1 MGVSTPGA
9 AEVFR
14 VRTLPGTSYA
24 LGVTHDTTALAPLD
38 LPGAGDWH
46 AWVDERCLALL
57 DEAVREVEQVR
68 SSAGADDVLG
78 AWNRAETAIANAESI
93 ALWAEVHPVEAVR
106 ERADELSQQVQK
118 YVTELG
124 QDRELFAVFD
134 GLSEDDRQ
142 GLDDD
147 ARRVLEHTLRD
158 FRRAGVDRDDAT
170 RDRLREL
177 SEQGVKLSQEF
188 GRHIREDVRSVRVAP
203 ERLAGLPE
211 DYRAAH
217 PADDDGLVTI
227 TTDYPD
233 LVPFMT
239 FGSDAETRR
248 DLALAQSTVAWPVN
262 DQVLQDLFA
271 VRRETADLLG
281 YDSWPDFDAEV
292 KMIGT
297 GTAIADFIERISAAA
312 TERAGQELE
321 VLLERKR
328 ADDPAAEDVTTYDS
342 RYYSELVRREQ
353 YDVDGQVVRTYFP
366 FEQVRQGLLDVTGRL
381 FGLGWTPVPR
391 ADAATWHEDVASYD
405 VDLDGVRIGRIHLDL
420 HPRDGK
426 FKHAAQFDMVKGVAG
441 EQLPEG
447 VLVCNFSRGL
457 MEHDEVVTL
466 FHEFGHLVHHVLGG
480 QGRWVRQSGVAT
492 EWDFVEAPSQM
503 LEEWAWDADVL
514 ATFARNADGETI
526 PADLVAAM
534 RRADHF
540 GKGVYAVQQMSYA
553 ARSYFFHAG
562 AHDDLT
568 AYGDELQRRYS
579 VFPPL
584 EGAHMHC
591 SFGHLDGYGSGYY
604 TYMWSLVI
612 AKDLFSAFDADDL
625 FAVDVARRYRDRVLA
640 MGGRKD
646 AADLV
651 ADFLGRPYSFE
662 SWAAWLAE

>member
-1 MGVSTPGA
+1 M
-9 AEVFR
+9 
-14 VRTLPGTSYA
+14 
-24 LGVTHDTTALAPLD
+24 THDTDRALDPLH
-38 LPGAGDWH
+38 LPGSGDWL
-46 AWVDERCLALL
+46 AWVGERTEGQLA
-57 DEAVREVEQVR
+57 EARRHVAEVK
-68 SSAGADDVLG
+68 AGGDGVLA
-78 AWNRAETAIANAESI
+78 AWNRAETAIANADAV
-93 ALWAEVHPVEAVR
+93 ALWAEVHPDEAVR
-106 ERADELSQQVQK
+106 ERADELSQEVQK

-134 GLSEDDRQ
+134 ALPAD
-142 GLDDD
+142 GLDAD
-147 ARRVLEHTLRD
+147 ARRALEHTLRD

-177 SEQGVKLSQEF
+177 SETGVRLSQDF
-188 GRHIREDVRSVRVAP
+188 GRNIRDDVRSVRLEP
-203 ERLAGLPE
+203 ERLAGLPD
-211 DYRAAH
+211 DYREAH
-217 PADDDGLVTI
+217 PADEDGLVTI

-239 FGSDAETRR
+239 FGSDGEARHE
-248 DLALAQSTVAWPVN
+248 LALAQNNVAWPAN
-262 DQVLQDLFA
+262 DQVLQDLLA
-271 VRRETADLLG
+271 VRRETASLLG
-281 YDSWPDFDAEV
+281 YGSWPDFDSEV

-297 GTAIADFIERISAAA
+297 GQAIEDFIERISAAA
-312 TERAGQELE
+312 VERAGEDVA

-328 ADDPAAEDVTTYDS
+328 ADDGDADTVTTYDS
-342 RYYSELVRREQ
+342 RYYAELVRREQ

-381 FGLGWTPVPR
+381 FGLEWSPVSR
-391 ADAATWHEDVASYD
+391 EDAGTWHEEVASYD
-405 VDLDGVRIGRIHLDL
+405 VGLGGRRIGRIHLDL
-420 HPRDGK
+420 HPREGK

-441 EQLPEG
+441 DQLPEG
-447 VLVCNFSRGL
+447 VLVCNFARGL

-480 QGRWVRQSGVAT
+480 QGEWVRFSGVAT

-514 ATFARNADGETI
+514 ATFARNAAGETI
-526 PADLVAAM
+526 PAELVAAM
-534 RRADHF
+534 RRADQF
-540 GKGVYAVQQMSYA
+540 GKGTYAVHQMSYA

-562 AHDDLT
+562 QHDDLT

-591 SFGHLDGYGSGYY
+591 AFGHLDGYSSGYY

-612 AKDLFSAFDADDL
+612 AKDLFSAFDGDDM
-625 FAVDVARRYRDRVLA
+625 FAPEVAHAYRDKVLG
-640 MGGRKD
+640 MGGRRD

-651 ADFLGRPYSFE
+651 ADFLGRPYSFDAWE
-662 SWAAWLAE
+662 AWLAE

>member
-1 MGVSTPGA
+1 M
-9 AEVFR
+9 
-14 VRTLPGTSYA
+14 
-24 LGVTHDTTALAPLD
+24 THDTHTQPSTATDAHPPID
-38 LPGAGDWH
+38 LPGAGDWL
-46 AWVDERCLALL
+46 AWVGQRCEGELA
-57 DEAVREVEQVR
+57 EAVRLVAEVKTG
-68 SSAGADDVLG
+68 STGAEEVLA
-78 AWNRAETAIANAESI
+78 AWNRAETAIANADAV
-93 ALWAEVHPVEAVR
+93 ALWAEVHPDAAVR
-106 ERADELSQQVQK
+106 DRADELSQQVQK

-124 QDRELFAVFD
+124 QDRDLFAVFD
-134 GLSEDDRQ
+134 ALGASGTE

-177 SEQGVKLSQEF
+177 SEHGVKLSQEF
-188 GRHIREDVRSVRVAP
+188 GRHIREDVRSIRIAP
-203 ERLAGLPE
+203 ERLAGLPD
-211 DYRAAH
+211 DYREAH
-217 PADDDGLVTI
+217 PVDDEGLVTI

-239 FGSDAETRR
+239 FGADAEARR
-248 DLALAQSTVAWPVN
+248 DLALAQNNVAWPAN
-262 DQVLQDLFA
+262 DQVLQDLLA

-281 YDSWPDFDAEV
+281 YGSWPDFDTEV

-297 GTAIADFIERISAAA
+297 GQAIADFIERISDAA
-312 TERAGQELE
+312 TERAGQELA

-328 ADDPAAEDVTTYDS
+328 VDDPAAEVVTTYDS

-381 FGLGWTPVPR
+381 FGLEWTPV
-391 ADAATWHEDVASYD
+391 AQDEAGTWHEDVASYD
-405 VDLDGVRIGRIHLDL
+405 VGLDGRRIGRIHLDL
-420 HPRDGK
+420 HPREGK

-441 EQLPEG
+441 AQLAEG

-480 QGRWVRQSGVAT
+480 RGEWVRFSGVAT

-540 GKGVYAVQQMSYA
+540 GKGLNAAQQMSYA
-553 ARSYFFHAG
+553 ARSYYFHAG
-562 AHDDLT
+562 PHDDLT

-591 SFGHLDGYGSGYY
+591 AFGHLDGYSSGYY

-612 AKDLFSAFDADDL
+612 AKDLFSAFDTEDM
-625 FAVDVARRYRDRVLA
+625 FAADVAHAYRDKVLA

-651 ADFLGRPYSFE
+651 ADFLGRPYSFDA
-662 SWAAWLAE
+662 WAAWLAE

>member
-1 MGVSTPGA
+1 VDQVKTGDP
-9 AEVFR
+9 AE
-14 VRTLPGTSYA
+14 
-24 LGVTHDTTALAPLD
+24 ALA
-38 LPGAGDWH
+38 
-46 AWVDERCLALL
+46 
-57 DEAVREVEQVR
+57 
-68 SSAGADDVLG
+68 
-78 AWNRAETAIANAESI
+78 AWNRAETAIANAESV

-106 ERADELSQQVQK
+106 ERADELSQAVQK

-134 GLSEDDRQ
+134 GLPGE

-147 ARRVLEHTLRD
+147 ARRLLELTLRD

-177 SEQGVKLSQEF
+177 SETGVRLSQDF
-188 GRHIREDVRSVRVAP
+188 GRNIREDVRSVRIAP
-203 ERLAGLPE
+203 ERLAGLPA
-211 DYRAAH
+211 DYREAH
-217 PADDDGLVTI
+217 PAGDDGLVTI

-239 FGSDAETRR
+239 FGADGEARR
-248 DLALAQSTVAWPVN
+248 ELTLAQNNVAWPAN
-262 DQVLQDLFA
+262 DQVLQDLLA
-271 VRRETADLLG
+271 VRRETAALLG
-281 YDSWPDFDAEV
+281 YGSWPDYDAEV

-297 GTAIADFIERISAAA
+297 GQAIADFIERISAAA
-312 TERAGQELE
+312 VERAREE
-321 VLLERKR
+321 VAVLLERKR
-328 ADDPAAEDVTTYDS
+328 ADHPDADTVTTYDS

-381 FGLGWTPVPR
+381 FGLEWTPVP
-391 ADAATWHEDVASYD
+391 ADEARTWHDEVASYD
-405 VDLDGVRIGRIHLDL
+405 VSLDGARIGRIHLDL

-426 FKHAAQFDMVKGVAG
+426 FKHAAQFDLVKGIAG
-441 EQLPEG
+441 EQLAEG
-447 VLVCNFSRGL
+447 VLVCNFNRGL

-466 FHEFGHLVHHVLGG
+466 FHEFGHLVHHVLAG
-480 QGRWVRQSGVAT
+480 QGRWARFSGVAT

-514 ATFARNADGETI
+514 ATFARNEAGETI
-526 PADLVAAM
+526 PADLVEAM

-540 GKGVYAVQQMSYA
+540 GKGTYAVQQMSYA
-553 ARSYFFHAG
+553 ARSYWFHAG
-562 AHDDLT
+562 PHDDLT

-591 SFGHLDGYGSGYY
+591 AFGHLDGYSSGYY

-612 AKDLFSAFDADDL
+612 AKDLFSAFDTDDL
-625 FAVDVARRYRDRVLA
+625 FAPGVAHRYRDRVLA
-640 MGGRKD
+640 MGGRRD

-651 ADFLGRPYSFE
+651 ADFLGRPYSFD